1 MHIDAP
7 KVAVTSARD
16 FASKYAMF
24 VVSIL
29 TALTLEH
36 LGQKLYH
43 YKIASEASV
52 RIDEELRAN
61 LAEIRLVR
69 AHNEK
74 QYAAMDALAKSLAK
88 DLKAKLPDA
97 EILRNFQTAS
107 NGRLSLNLQTPTLR
121 HEAWDVAVANQ
132 SASHMSADALGRYSK
147 AYARLRDDQ
156 VGVPTMIQVTING
169 PQMISVMSDLGIG
182 RVAPLDLF
190 HVVMQMRGA
199 IHEAANTTKQADQE
213 ITALLQQGSR

>member
-16 FASKYAMF
+16 FAAKYAMF

-29 TALTLEH
+29 TALALEH
-36 LGQKLYH
+36 VGQKLYH

-52 RIDEELRAN
+52 KIDEELRAN

-69 AHNEK
+69 KHNEK
-74 QYAAMDALAKSLAK
+74 QVAEMDALAKSLAK

-97 EILRNFQTAS
+97 DILRNFLEAS
-107 NGRLSLNLQTPTLR
+107 HGRLNLNLQTPTLR
-121 HEAWDVAVANQ
+121 REAWDVAVANQ
-132 SASHMSADALGRYSK
+132 SASHMPADALRRYSK
-147 AYARLRDDQ
+147 AYSRLRDDQ

-169 PQMISVMSDLGIG
+169 PQMINVMADLGIG
-182 RVAPLDLF
+182 RVTPQELF
-190 HVVMQMRGA
+190 HVVVQMRSA
-199 IHEAANTTKQADQE
+199 ISEAASTGRQADQE
-213 ITALLQQGSR
+213 ISALLK